1 MKIFKQFLGLTFIV
15 TIFIVACSDNEATNN
30 EVTKLKVA
38 DFKEVG
44 VIHNQ
49 FLTNVKNNFNPDQS
63 ITDLDEKIDY
73 VTTFNKNF
81 VNNLEIDA
89 SKKLELTNYLEEHK
103 NLVLE
108 ENVVNL
114 SFGINNQFSK
124 TVNEEPS
131 LFDLIEQLKKEDKLS
146 DKSYV
151 ILNSLTESLKLNY
164 ENVLSDIKLKENVE
178 NLINE
183 FDNHGFVGEEAEMV
197 GTILAISISS
207 IEWWEENPD
216 ALDGLAARSELNQ
229 KSLIAP
235 WLATDIGGAIIGGVY
250 AGVVGNSWR
259 SAAYGAL
266 GGAVFASTGAAGRLG
281 RWLFRVK

>member
-1 MKIFKQFLGLTFIV
+1 
-15 TIFIVACSDNEATNN
+15 
-30 EVTKLKVA
+30 
-38 DFKEVG
+38 
-44 VIHNQ
+44 
-49 FLTNVKNNFNPDQS
+49 
-63 ITDLDEKIDY
+63 
-73 VTTFNKNF
+73 
-81 VNNLEIDA
+81 
-89 SKKLELTNYLEEHK
+89 
-103 NLVLE
+103 
-108 ENVVNL
+108 
-114 SFGINNQFSK
+114 
-124 TVNEEPS
+124 
-131 LFDLIEQLKKEDKLS
+131 
-146 DKSYV
+146 
-151 ILNSLTESLKLNY
+151 
-164 ENVLSDIKLKENVE
+164 
-178 NLINE
+178 
-183 FDNHGFVGEEAEMV
+183 MV